1 MIKITADSI
10 CDLSPEILIDMEI
23 SLIPLNVIVGDES
36 YQDGVDIS
44 PAELFELVEKENK
57 ICKTAAANIYDY
69 ECFFEKYSD
78 EYEGIIHICL
88 SSAFSSSYQN
98 AKLASE
104 SFENVYVIDSKNL
117 SSGSGHI
124 VYEAALMA
132 NGGMKV
138 EDILK
143 HLEDIIARVDSSFVI
158 DKLDYLHKG
167 GRCSGVELI
176 GSKMLQIKP
185 SIEVI
190 NGEMSIGK
198 KYRGSFQNALRRYV
212 KDRLLDNDNIDYRRI
227 FITHPM
233 CDEETVDMVRQLV
246 KEYGNF
252 EEIIETKAGCT
263 ISSHCG
269 PNTLGILYIR
279 KS

>member
-1 MIKITADSI
+1 
-10 CDLSPEILIDMEI
+10 
-23 SLIPLNVIVGDES
+23 
-36 YQDGVDIS
+36 
-44 PAELFELVEKENK
+44 
-57 ICKTAAANIYDY
+57 
-69 ECFFEKYSD
+69 
-78 EYEGIIHICL
+78 
-88 SSAFSSSYQN
+88 
-98 AKLASE
+98 
-104 SFENVYVIDSKNL
+104 
-117 SSGSGHI
+117 
-124 VYEAALMA
+124 
-132 NGGMKV
+132 
-138 EDILK
+138 
-143 HLEDIIARVDSSFVI
+143 
-158 DKLDYLHKG
+158 
-167 GRCSGVELI
+167 
-176 GSKMLQIKP
+176 MLQIKP

-279 KS
+279 KN